1 MEVTALTNNPA
12 VETGVTAWF
21 VEYFGMTPAELV
33 YMVLLSAIMLG
44 GYLLVHRSYLKR
56 VGKSWASMLHPRSM
70 LEIDYNKREW
80 LILGALFAL
89 WMILILL
96 VNFLSAW
103 WKYR

>member
-1 MEVTALTNNPA
+1 MEVIAPEGDPA
-12 VETGVTAWF
+12 AKTGVTAWF

-33 YMVLLSAIMLG
+33 SLVLLIAIMLG

-70 LEIDYNKREW
+70 LELDYNKREW

-89 WMILILL
+89 VMILILL